1 MCAILILLWHTQQA
15 RGPRQLFI
23 AAASI
28 TAVLA
33 TTLPFAEDLGNVY
46 PSLRLPFLA
55 VVAAVRTVA
64 NSALFVVASVSWVG
78 FTKKI
83 KLRRACLLLAYFPT
97 AMLMCADDAHFVVPN
112 SRIDPTIP
120 TPTPPTY
127 TPVRYL

>member
-1 MCAILILLWHTQQA
+1 MRAILILFWHTKQA

-78 FTKKI
+78 FTKK
-83 KLRRACLLLAYFPT
+83 
-97 AMLMCADDAHFVVPN
+97 
-112 SRIDPTIP
+112 
-120 TPTPPTY
+120 
-127 TPVRYL
+127 